1 MQLHPN
7 LVTSINEYQ
16 EVEATKDAAYKA
28 RKRAANELSNP
39 QEVQRIIRQQE
50 QARDAEQLLDQA
62 GRSIN
67 LCRKVNYKLF
77 DFKNNDRSRKKDAT
91 FLFVNA

>member
-1 MQLHPN
+1 MRL
-7 LVTSINEYQ
+7 L
-16 EVEATKDAAYKA
+16 TK
-28 RKRAANELSNP
+28 
-39 QEVQRIIRQQE
+39 
-50 QARDAEQLLDQA
+50 DAEQLLDQA

-67 LCRKVNYKLF
+67 LCRTVNYKLF